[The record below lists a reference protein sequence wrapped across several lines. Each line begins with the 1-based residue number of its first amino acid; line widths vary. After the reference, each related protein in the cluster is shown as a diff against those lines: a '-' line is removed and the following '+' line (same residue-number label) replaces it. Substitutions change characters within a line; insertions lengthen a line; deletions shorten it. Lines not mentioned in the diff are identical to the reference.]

1 MSIIKKK
8 VKIKIKLKKY
18 NSDED
23 KKKNASDQS
32 SLVNTSVN
40 VKLPRVRQRPR
51 NNNNLN
57 LNFLDEGVF
66 DKIGHSPYDNN
77 DKSSLLEH
85 NNTPQI
91 IKISKLKKIPKK
103 KFSRTK

>member
-1 MSIIKKK
+1 M
-8 VKIKIKLKKY
+8 
-18 NSDED
+18 
-23 KKKNASDQS
+23 
-32 SLVNTSVN
+32 
-40 VKLPRVRQRPR
+40 KLPKVRQRPR

-77 DKSSLLEH
+77 DKSSVSEH

-91 IKISKLKKIPKK
+91 TKISKLKKYQKK
-103 KFSRTK
+103 SFQEPNDHNLSRGQNNCLLLKRNQEILNKILPYYYY